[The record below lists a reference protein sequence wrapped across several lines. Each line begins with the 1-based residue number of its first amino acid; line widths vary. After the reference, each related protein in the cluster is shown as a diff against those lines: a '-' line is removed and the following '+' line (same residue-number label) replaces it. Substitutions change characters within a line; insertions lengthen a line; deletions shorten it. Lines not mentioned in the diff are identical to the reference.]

1 MKVTVIVVAA
11 AAILSGGM
19 LSALAHDLPTQ
30 KPVNLPAQKP
40 VNLPAQKK
48 VIPYN
53 PRYDHYVRMRKVEC
67 DCFLLFCAPRAF
79 EHHHYYVQ
87 AANYRPRYVQ
97 VRHYDHDED
106 DDD

>member
-1 MKVTVIVVAA
+1 MKATVIIVAV
-11 AAILSGGM
+11 AAILSGGL

-30 KPVNLPAQKP
+30 EPVYLPTQEP
-40 VNLPAQKK
+40 VI
-48 VIPYN
+48 IPYN
-53 PRYDHYVRMRKVEC
+53 RRYDHYVRMRKVEC
-67 DCFLLFCAPRAF
+67 DCFLLFCVRRAF